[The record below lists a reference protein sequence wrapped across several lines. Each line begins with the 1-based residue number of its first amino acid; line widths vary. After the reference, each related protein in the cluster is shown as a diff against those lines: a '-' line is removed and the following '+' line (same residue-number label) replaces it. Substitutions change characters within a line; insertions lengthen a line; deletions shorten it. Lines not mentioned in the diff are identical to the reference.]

1 MTTKIQKRVF
11 LSTLMALT
19 FGTVICTAANAGGAD
34 FTDFI
39 LYGAID
45 DYGDGYGDATAGYV
59 GAPHASY
66 NTGGYQID
74 ILLDEAYLDYDTTEE
89 VEFAA
94 VEPIPVDRETPWEL
108 LGQD

>member
-45 DYGDGYGDATAGYV
+45 DYGEATAGYV
-59 GAPHASY
+59 GAAHPPY

-94 VEPIPVDRETPWEL
+94 VERMPVGRATPWEL